1 MKGGAHV
8 KANNLVCLL
17 TVPCNA
23 VDSVCVHLMAAG
35 RVIGFTPRLR
45 LDAAAHLASSGL
57 ITVDADTGICSCQAL
72 ADVLKVVHF
81 RPKEGFCTCYDR
93 TLHGTCCHLQAAPL
107 LAAFVGVE
115 LPAAA
120 HHVAGDS
127 ETVSAAHAG
136 AGRAR
141 RVWHAHTLNAA
152 ADLSALSHH
161 PCQPPPTPTL
171 QRIDISRH
179 RKFQQAS
186 SEPLGS
192 DSGRA
197 ELSTIWGVR
206 ATNATSIRQMQ
217 SNADPAVAQLRQD
230 LTGIEFIA
238 INLPDGKEREELRQA
253 VHDLRS
259 KAESLGVSAKLPLTA
274 TRAGKVARRRNGRRE
289 EQRVVTALQPS
300 RQQNRKRAPLAQQQQ
315 AEQQQ
320 PGQQH
325 AAGGTAAGRA
335 EAGDP
340 FPTLG
345 KKGKPTNKVSE

>member
-1 MKGGAHV
+1 M
-8 KANNLVCLL
+8 
-17 TVPCNA
+17 
-23 VDSVCVHLMAAG
+23 
-35 RVIGFTPRLR
+35 
-45 LDAAAHLASSGL
+45 
-57 ITVDADTGICSCQAL
+57 QAL
-72 ADVLKVVHF
+72 
-81 RPKEGFCTCYDR
+81 EGQGGYGMHIHSMQQQISLPSHT
-93 TLHGTCCHLQAAPL
+93 TPASL
-107 LAAFVGVE
+107 L
-115 LPAAA
+115 
-120 HHVAGDS
+120 
-127 ETVSAAHAG
+127 
-136 AGRAR
+136 
-141 RVWHAHTLNAA
+141 
-152 ADLSALSHH
+152 
-161 PCQPPPTPTL
+161 PTPTL

-274 TRAGKVARRRNGRRE
+274 KRAGKVARRRNGRRE

-320 PGQQH
+320 AGQQQ
-325 AAGGTAAGRA
+325 AAGGAAAGRA